1 MAKRTYKRR
10 MGDRR
15 EGRLIRSLPGF
26 SKFIPFVMPTRNDAF
41 VFYSDSFEITEADR
55 WLRAQRVKGYK
66 GICFLH
72 VLIAAYV
79 RCIALFPALN
89 RFIAGRHIYSHNDI
103 EIVLTIKKT
112 LELNAEETTIKVK
125 FEPTD
130 TIYDVYRRMNE
141 AIDEVKS
148 SGEDNGTEDFANAIT
163 KIPRFVLR
171 LAMGIIRIIDYFGWL
186 PRGWMDVSPFHGSMI
201 ITDLG
206 SLGIKPIYH
215 HIYNFGPL
223 PVFIAFGAKRKKFEL
238 NRRGEMVENKYL
250 DIKATMD
257 ERIVDGHYYAT
268 VLKNLKDLVT
278 HPELLETP
286 PDKVEEDIF

>member
-1 MAKRTYKRR
+1 
-10 MGDRR
+10 
-15 EGRLIRSLPGF
+15 
-26 SKFIPFVMPTRNDAF
+26 
-41 VFYSDSFEITEADR
+41 
-55 WLRAQRVKGYK
+55 
-66 GICFLH
+66 
-72 VLIAAYV
+72 
-79 RCIALFPALN
+79 
-89 RFIAGRHIYSHNDI
+89 
-103 EIVLTIKKT
+103 
-112 LELNAEETTIKVK
+112 
-125 FEPTD
+125 
-130 TIYDVYRRMNE
+130 
-141 AIDEVKS
+141 
-148 SGEDNGTEDFANAIT
+148 
-163 KIPRFVLR
+163 
-171 LAMGIIRIIDYFGWL
+171 MGIIRIIDYFGWL
-186 PRGWMDVSPFHGSMI
+186 PKGWMDVSPFHGSMI

-215 HIYNFGPL
+215 HIYNFGTL